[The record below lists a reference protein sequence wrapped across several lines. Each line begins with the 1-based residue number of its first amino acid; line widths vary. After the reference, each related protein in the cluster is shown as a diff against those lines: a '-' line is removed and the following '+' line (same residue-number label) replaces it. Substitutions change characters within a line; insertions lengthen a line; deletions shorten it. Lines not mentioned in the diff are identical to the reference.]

1 VRKSILV
8 SVFSMACL
16 ALAIGFMVTTS
27 STSTA
32 ADQLVTSEAPAAVT
46 PDGTVLVGGLCP
58 ADPDCPGGPDK
69 AKVCHYDK
77 GKPEGHINCQNASS
91 IVSHIGDGGHDRD
104 YCAADTN
111 NVCASIPDPSP
122 TPTPVPQP

>member
-1 VRKSILV
+1 MRKSILV
-8 SVFSMACL
+8 SLFSLACL

-27 STSTA
+27 TTTTTA
-32 ADQLVTSEAPAAVT
+32 ADQLVVSETPNVAA
-46 PDGTVLVGGLCP
+46 PDGGVLVGGLCP

-91 IVSHIGDGGHDRD
+91 ITSHIGEGGHDRD
-104 YCAADTN
+104 YCAADTG

-122 TPTPVPQP
+122 TPVPQP